1 MNLESPVTVVEKSPE
16 EIYNFL
22 LKVENYERLMPDNIN
37 KFEILSD
44 TRFLFA
50 LKGMPEIVLEL
61 KEKVPFNKVVLGAAS
76 EKLPFTLIS
85 EIKEIT
91 EGSSEVQLLFEGE
104 FNPMITMM
112 IKSPIKKFIETL
124 VTNLQNI

>member
-1 MNLESPVTVVEKSPE
+1 MNLESPVTVVEKTPE

-22 LKVENYERLMPDNIN
+22 IKVENYERLMPDNIQ
-37 KFEILSD
+37 KFEILSN

-61 KEKVPFNKVVLGAAS
+61 KDKVPFNKVVLGAAS
-76 EKLPFTLIS
+76 DKLPFTLIS
-85 EIKEIT
+85 EIKELT
-91 EGSSEVQLLFEGE
+91 AGSSEVQLLFEGE
-104 FNPMITMM
+104 FNPMISMM

-124 VTNLQNI
+124 ATNLQNI

>member
-1 MNLESPVTVVEKSPE
+1 MNLESPVTVVEKTPE

-22 LKVENYERLMPDNIN
+22 IQVENYERLMPDNIQ
-37 KFEILSD
+37 KFEILSE

-61 KEKVPFNKVVLGAAS
+61 KEKVPFNKVILGAAS
-76 EKLPFTLIS
+76 DKMPFTLVS
-85 EIKEIT
+85 EIKELT

-104 FNPMITMM
+104 FNPMISMM

-124 VTNLQNI
+124 ATNLQNI

>member
-1 MNLESPVTVVEKSPE
+1 MNLESPVTVVEKTPE

-22 LKVENYERLMPDNIN
+22 IKVENYERLMPDNIQ
-37 KFEILSD
+37 KFEILSE

-61 KEKVPFNKVVLGAAS
+61 KGKVPFNKVILGAAS
-76 EKLPFTLIS
+76 DKMPFTLVS
-85 EIKEIT
+85 EIKELT

-104 FNPMITMM
+104 FNPMISMM

-124 VTNLQNI
+124 ATNLQNI